1 MLRHQKF
8 PGSVPAGNYS
18 GITHLGGNLYAVVD
32 DKGKT
37 DGFHLM
43 RIRLDLESGRIDSI
57 KYLGF
62 HSSGL
67 PNRDEEGIAY
77 RLSDNTL
84 YISGEDDNEVLQY
97 SLNGKPTGKKLN
109 MDGVYGKFRSNRG
122 LESLTYN
129 AKTGRFWTINEWS
142 RPGETEGDLLLCSF
156 GDDLQPR
163 EKIHYKTHFPLNEET
178 KNDLMGVSE
187 LLALDNGGLLVLERR
202 VSSNAQHT
210 MGIVYCAIYYISPE
224 SLQHSYV
231 NHSLSTELCSWQTRM
246 NVLHQDFAN
255 YEGMCFGP
263 KLKDGRQT
271 LILVADSQGQYKGLL
286 RDWFKVIILSN

>member
-1 MLRHQKF
+1 MLKHQKF

-18 GITHLGGNLYAVVD
+18 GITPLGGDLYAVAD

-37 DGFHLM
+37 EGFHVM
-43 RIRLDLESGRIDSI
+43 RIRLDLESGRINDI
-57 KYLGF
+57 KYEGF
-62 HSSGL
+62 RSSGL
-67 PNRDEEGIAY
+67 PNRDEEGIAF
-77 RLSDNTL
+77 RASDSTV
-84 YISGEDDNEVLQY
+84 YISGENDNEVLQY
-97 SLNGKPTGKKLN
+97 HLDGTPTGKRLN
-109 MDGVYGKFRSNRG
+109 MNGVYGKFRPNKG

-129 AKTGRFWTINEWS
+129 AKTGRFWTVNEWS

-156 GDDLQPR
+156 GDDLQLR

-178 KNDLMGVSE
+178 KGDLMGVSE

-202 VSSNAQHT
+202 VHSNAQHT
-210 MGIVYCAIYYISPE
+210 SGSVFCAIYYVSPE
-224 SLQHSYV
+224 SLKHSYV
-231 NHSLSTELCSWQTRM
+231 DNSMSVRLCSWRTRM

-263 KLKDGRQT
+263 RLKGGSQT

-286 RDWFKVIILSN
+286 RDWFKVIVLR